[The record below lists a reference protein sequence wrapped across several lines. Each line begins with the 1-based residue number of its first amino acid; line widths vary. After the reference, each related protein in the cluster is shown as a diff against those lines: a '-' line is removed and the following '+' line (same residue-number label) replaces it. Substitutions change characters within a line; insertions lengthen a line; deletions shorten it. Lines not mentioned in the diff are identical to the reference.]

1 MECFFFPYRGHP
13 ERPSR
18 ITSIYELLNEYGL
31 VDRCHSL
38 QAREATRKELSM
50 LHDSKYIDL
59 MASIP
64 KMKPSTLNDLQRQY
78 GSVFLCPESYQA
90 AVLSAGSAI
99 EVCYRAIIIICC
111 NLIHSLFA
119 FYSILLLNIKGC
131 RQYCPWRK
139 SKWYWCHS
147 STWTPR

>member
-1 MECFFFPYRGHP
+1 VLNNEERNALFPCRGHP
-13 ERPSR
+13 ERPAR

-59 MASIP
+59 MSSTP
-64 KMKPSTLNDLQRQY
+64 KMKPSTLIDLQKRY
-78 GSVFLCPESYQA
+78 GSVFLCPETYEA

-99 EVCYRAIIIICC
+99 EVCDFKAIIIICC
-111 NLIHSLFA
+111 
-119 FYSILLLNIKGC
+119 
-131 RQYCPWRK
+131 
-139 SKWYWCHS
+139 
-147 STWTPR
+147 